1 MWAVHTT
8 FPEKYSMKKSEWG
21 KFMAKKT
28 EKQYI
33 NHMIK
38 VNINDNNSY

>member
-8 FPEKYSMKKSEWG
+8 FPEKYSMKKSERG
-21 KFMAKKT
+21 KCMVKKT